1 MCNSHMFT
9 QASPK
14 TSTKTCPSTTYIGT
28 TTYFQSYYGVLSCF
42 VKKLPRGMH
51 EEIVEFIGY

>member
-1 MCNSHMFT
+1 MFT

-51 EEIVEFIGY
+51 EEIVEFIGYWT